1 MWILHFCMFATNE
14 LIANAILILIQ
25 HFRFLN
31 KDWVYV
37 DIALL
42 YVCHQWVDCQ
52 CYTNINST
60 FFTYVW
66 GAAERKTSLGREWH
80 PSCLKCKQCGKV
92 LSPGQH
98 AEVSDHN
105 MMLRLQASCMQSSE
119 MLWSYVCNMTVHHPF
134 PGHMSSRL
142 YQIDNGR
149 GIWWGQVSAGRC
161 FYC

>member
-1 MWILHFCMFATNE
+1 MKRSGSVAGLVLKLKGILGFWIRIGFMWILHFCMFATNE

-60 FFTYVW
+60 F
-66 GAAERKTSLGREWH
+66 
-80 PSCLKCKQCGKV
+80 
-92 LSPGQH
+92 
-98 AEVSDHN
+98 
-105 MMLRLQASCMQSSE
+105 
-119 MLWSYVCNMTVHHPF
+119 
-134 PGHMSSRL
+134 
-142 YQIDNGR
+142 
-149 GIWWGQVSAGRC
+149 
-161 FYC
+161 